1 MAAALLWFAA
11 ASEPRPTP
19 EDAMNVNVMNIDG
32 NQETHEKASSTHAY
46 EVLQQGTSKPVK
58 AWTRGVSFD
67 EGSKQ
72 QLLKVAS
79 LPFIHRHVAAM
90 PDVHLGKGATIG
102 SVIPTRGAIIP
113 AAVGVD
119 IGCGM
124 SAVQTT
130 LTASDLPDDLKPVR
144 LAIEDAV
151 PVGNGAHKADRLPEL
166 VSSSWAALAPG
177 FARLVEKRPDFE
189 KTNNV
194 VHLGSL
200 GTGNHFIELCL
211 DEADRVWVM
220 LHSGSRGV
228 GNKIGSVFIAEAKE
242 EMARWFINVPDR
254 DLAYLPEG
262 TALFADYV
270 EAVHWAQEFAKVNR
284 AVMMR
289 ATLEALK
296 NTGLVPAFSVVDNAV
311 NCHHNY
317 VEKEHH
323 FGADVWVT
331 RKGAVRARTGD
342 LGIIPGSMGAKSFIV
357 RGKGNAESFCSCS
370 HGAGRLLTRTEAKR
384 RFTVDD
390 HAKAT
395 ASVEC
400 RKDEGVIDETPAAYK
415 PIDAVMAAQAEL
427 VDVVHTLRQVVC
439 VKG

>member
-1 MAAALLWFAA
+1 
-11 ASEPRPTP
+11 
-19 EDAMNVNVMNIDG
+19 MNEN
-32 NQETHEKASSTHAY
+32 SPLPY
-46 EVLQQGTSKPVK
+46 EVLQQGEGKPVK
-58 AWTRGVSFD
+58 SWTKGVPFD
-67 EGSKQ
+67 DEAKA
-72 QLLKVAS
+72 QLLRLAS
-79 LPFIHRHVAAM
+79 LPFVHRHIAVM
-90 PDVHLGKGATIG
+90 PDVHVGKGATIG
-102 SVIPTRGAIIP
+102 SVIPTHRALIP

-124 SAVQTT
+124 SAVRTT
-130 LTASDLPDDLKPVR
+130 LRAVDLPDDLKPLR

-151 PVGNGAHKADRLPEL
+151 PVGMAGHNLGQLPVAVQGAWAEL
-166 VSSSWAALAPG
+166 RAG
-177 FARLVEKRPDFE
+177 FARIAEKHPVIER
-189 KTNNV
+189 TNNL
-194 VHLGSL
+194 VHLGTL

-211 DEADRVWVM
+211 DEEDRVWVM

-228 GNKIGSVFIAEAKE
+228 GNRIGSYFISAAKE
-242 EMARWFINVPDR
+242 EMERWFIHLPDR
-254 DLAYLPEG
+254 DLAYLAEG
-262 TALFADYV
+262 TTMFDDYV

-289 ATLEALK
+289 ATLEALAA
-296 NTGLVPAFSVVDNAV
+296 TGLLPKFSINDNAV

-357 RGKGNAESFCSCS
+357 RGKGHAESLCSCS
-370 HGAGRLLTRTEAKR
+370 HGAGRLLSRAEAKR
-384 RFTVDD
+384 RFTVAD
-390 HAKAT
+390 HAEAT
-395 ASVEC
+395 QGIEC
-400 RKDEGVIDETPAAYK
+400 RKDEGVIDETPGAYK
-415 PIDAVMAAQAEL
+415 PIDAVMAAQADL

>member
-1 MAAALLWFAA
+1 M
-11 ASEPRPTP
+11 SER
-19 EDAMNVNVMNIDG
+19 VMRRVG
-32 NQETHEKASSTHAY
+32 NQETHASPTSSPEPSSLTH
-46 EVLQQGTSKPVK
+46 EVLQEGAGKPVK
-58 AWTRGVSFD
+58 AWTRGVAFD
-67 EGSKQ
+67 EAARQ

-79 LPFIHRHVAAM
+79 LPFIHRHVAVM

-130 LTASDLPDDLKPVR
+130 LVASDLPDDLKPLR
-144 LAIEDAV
+144 LAIEAAV
-151 PVGNGAHKADRLPEL
+151 PVGSGAHPVAQLPEL

-177 FARLVEKRPDFE
+177 FARLVEKRPDLE

-228 GNKIGSVFIAEAKE
+228 GNKIGSMFIAEAKE
-242 EMARWFINVPDR
+242 AMQRWFIDVPDR

-262 TALFADYV
+262 TTLFDDYV
-270 EAVHWAQEFAKVNR
+270 DAVHWAQEFAKVNR

-289 ATLEALK
+289 LTLEALAA
-296 NTGLVPAFSVVDNAV
+296 TGLVPSFSVVDNAV
-311 NCHHNY
+311 SCHHNY

-331 RKGAVRARTGD
+331 RKGAVRARAGD
-342 LGIIPGSMGAKSFIV
+342 LGIIPGSMGARSFIV

-384 RFTVDD
+384 RFTVAD
-390 HAKAT
+390 HAQAT
-395 ASVEC
+395 AAVEC
-400 RKDEGVIDETPAAYK
+400 RKDEGVLDETPAAYK
-415 PIDAVMAAQAEL
+415 PIDDVMAAQAAL
-427 VDVVHTLRQVVC
+427 VEIVHTLRQVVC